1 MGERDECNRTEFGMK
16 RDHCRI
22 ENRSGSTHP
31 GAEQGA
37 MRSSLMLGM
46 VPGMLDRLRLSQSAD
61 GQDTEHQEDRDE
73 LEDFVVHQHSTECDS
88 PES

>member
-61 GQDTEHQEDRDE
+61 GKDTEHQEDRQKFEGDVAHRKATP
-73 LEDFVVHQHSTECDS
+73 L
-88 PES
+88 